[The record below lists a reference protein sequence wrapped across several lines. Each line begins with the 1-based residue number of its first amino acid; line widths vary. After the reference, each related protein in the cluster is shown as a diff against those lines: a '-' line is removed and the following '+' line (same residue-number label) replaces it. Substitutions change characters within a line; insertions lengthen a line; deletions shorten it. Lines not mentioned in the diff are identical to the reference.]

1 MITIFSNIKIY
12 AINDSYLDT
21 TELKGCTTVEYF
33 KRNRVE
39 ELLMYNKSSI
49 FKVRDIYFCYL
60 GSLFRDEE
68 LEDSPHYIGWRI
80 KEINK

>member
-21 TELKGCTTVEYF
+21 IELKGCTTVEYF
-33 KRNRVE
+33 KRNRV
-39 ELLMYNKSSI
+39 
-49 FKVRDIYFCYL
+49 
-60 GSLFRDEE
+60 

-80 KEINK
+80 GEIDR